1 VLLQLQAAHG
11 RGAGLEEEAPEVADG
26 WGARLEESTRS

>member
-1 VLLQLQAAHG
+1 VPLQLRAAHEW
-11 RGAGLEEEAPEVADG
+11 GAGLEEEAPEVADG